1 MLRKIVFINQATG
14 YLTIDIIN
22 SFLTE
27 FDKVA
32 LITGSVRVQ
41 NTELDPKIH
50 VTKIIKYNR
59 GGNVRKI
66 ISWIVGTLQIWFLL
80 LCKYKDYERIY
91 FTIPPTAYLLS
102 LSHRTPFS
110 IVIYDLYPE
119 ALLIHNFSRNSY
131 FFKWWSNQNRKIFTK
146 AHKIFTLSEYMK
158 SLIQYYCQ
166 DSDIC
171 VIPNWS
177 AFSRLRRIDR
187 TDNLLINNEGLKDIF
202 IVQYSGNIGLSHNVE
217 VLLEV
222 AESLKTEKDIMFI
235 IIGRGEKSVTIGDL
249 ISWKRLTNCRLLP
262 FRKDDELFDSLCAAD
277 LAVITLDDSIPDISV
292 PSKIY
297 NIMAA
302 GTPVMAIASANSG
315 LADIITRHRMGRV
328 FDKENI
334 IDICQF
340 IKELKNDPKLWNYL
354 SENSL
359 NASRQYTIA
368 NATKYLNYYLEKA
381 N

>member
-1 MLRKIVFINQATG
+1 MSRKIVFINQATG

-22 SFLTE
+22 TFLTE

-41 NTELDPKIH
+41 NIELDPNIH

-59 GGNVRKI
+59 GGSVRKVL
-66 ISWIVGTLQIWFLL
+66 SWIVGTLQIWFLL
-80 LCKYKDYERIY
+80 LCKYKDYERVY

-102 LSHRTPFS
+102 LHHRTPFS
-110 IVIYDLYPE
+110 IVVYDLYPE
-119 ALLIHNFSRNSY
+119 ALLIHNFSRNSF
-131 FFKWWSNQNRKIFTK
+131 FFKWWSNQNCKIFTK

-158 SLIQYYCQ
+158 SLIQDYCQ

-187 TDNLLINNEGLKDIF
+187 TGNLLIKNEGLKGMF
-202 IVQYSGNIGLSHNVE
+202 IVQYSGNIGVSHNVE

-222 AESLKTEKDIMFI
+222 AESLKSDRDIMFI

-249 ISWKRLTNCRLLP
+249 ISWKKLTNCRLLP

-302 GTPVMAIASANSG
+302 GTPVMAIASVNSG
-315 LADIITRHRMGRV
+315 LADIITRHKMGRV

-340 IKELKNDPKLWNYL
+340 IKELKNDPELWKYL